1 MGLKE
6 EYEDMKKVIPTLKHR
21 PIVDFLEFAQ
31 IIAGCKFFIG
41 NQSFPFA
48 VAEAL
53 KVKRALELCFE
64 CPNVIPEGKDAYDFC
79 YQPQFEKIVKQ
90 LYQR

>member
-1 MGLKE
+1 
-6 EYEDMKKVIPTLKHR
+6 MKKAIPHLKYHS
-21 PIVDFLEFAQ
+21 VNDFLEFAQ

-53 KVKRALELCFE
+53 KIKRALEVCFE
-64 CPNVIPEGKDAYDFC
+64 CPNVIPEGKDGYDFC
-79 YQPQFEKIVKQ
+79 YQPQFEKIVRQ
-90 LYQR
+90 LNDL

>member
-1 MGLKE
+1 
-6 EYEDMKKVIPTLKHR
+6 MKYKNVSN
-21 PIVDFLEFAQ
+21 FLEFAG

-48 VAEAL
+48 VAEGL
-53 KVKRALELCFE
+53 KVKRVLEVCFE

-79 YQPQFEKIVKQ
+79 YLPQFEKIVKQ
-90 LYQR
+90 LYNH

>member
-1 MGLKE
+1 
-6 EYEDMKKVIPTLKHR
+6 MKKSIPHLKYR
-21 PIVDFLEFAQ
+21 GVNDFLEFAR

-41 NQSFPFA
+41 NQSFPYA

-53 KVKRALELCFE
+53 KVNRALEVCFE
-64 CPNVIPEGKDAYDFC
+64 CPNVIPEGPNGYDFC

-90 LYQR
+90 LCLPTN